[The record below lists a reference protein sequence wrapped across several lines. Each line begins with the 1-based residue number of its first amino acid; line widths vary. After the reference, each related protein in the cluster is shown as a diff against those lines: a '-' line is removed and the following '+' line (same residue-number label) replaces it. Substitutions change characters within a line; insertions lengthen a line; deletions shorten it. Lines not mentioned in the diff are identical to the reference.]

1 MFRTKLSGSI
11 IILFLFL
18 MFLLLIISVNAELYN
33 WDCPN
38 CGRTGNSGNYCGTCA
53 QPAPWISSDPTPES
67 YSETTVNSW
76 KELQQIINAIEGN
89 QTIVLSTDISA
100 EQDDT
105 SIIIPSETSI
115 TINLQG
121 HCINR
126 ASTESQNDG
135 SVFIIHSKASLT
147 IFDETKTGR
156 ITGGHTK
163 ELGGAIYNEGS
174 LVINGVII
182 EGNTASQG
190 GGLFIE
196 YDAIVEI
203 NDSYI
208 NMNTA
213 DKDGGAIYSHGNI
226 TITNSVIH
234 GNICYG
240 GGAGIWSDGTAT
252 LESVEIDKNLNA
264 VNGGGIASHGITT
277 ISNSII
283 RQNTA
288 STAGGAIFHGNNS
301 KPGFEASLSL
311 NGVSIEDNTAQKYGG
326 GIYLN
331 NGSINLQG
339 KTTISKNGAQKNG
352 GGLFYSDGD
361 LLVQDSVIVQANISN
376 KKEND
381 IHIQGQQILT
391 LSGPLNKDAHIGI
404 HLQNSGRMFIT
415 DYNKYSS
422 VNPDLVF
429 FDNSGKKVLLKD
441 NEVIVK

>member
-1 MFRTKLSGSI
+1 MFRTKLSESI

-18 MFLLLIISVNAELYN
+18 MFLLFFISVNAEPYN

-38 CGRTGNSGNYCGTCA
+38 CGRTDNSGNYCGTCA
-53 QPAPWISSDPTPES
+53 QSAPWILSDPTPES
-67 YSETTVNSW
+67 YSETAVNSW
-76 KELQQIINAIEGN
+76 KELQRTINTIEGN
-89 QTIVLSTDISA
+89 QTIVLSSDISA
-100 EQDDT
+100 EEDDT
-105 SIIIPSETSI
+105 SIIIPSEANI
-115 TINLQG
+115 TLDLQG

-126 ASTESQNDG
+126 ASTESQNNG
-135 SVFIIHSKASLT
+135 SVFIIHSKSSLT
-147 IFDETKTGR
+147 IIDETKTGR

-182 EGNTASQG
+182 EGNTASHG
-190 GGLFIE
+190 GGLFVE
-196 YDAIVEI
+196 SGATVEI

-208 NMNTA
+208 SMNTA
-213 DKDGGAIYSHGNI
+213 DKDGGAIYSHGDI

-234 GNICYG
+234 GNMCHG
-240 GGAGIWSDGTAT
+240 GGGGIWSDGTAA
-252 LESVEIDKNLNA
+252 LDSVEIDNNLNA
-264 VNGGGIASHGITT
+264 INGGGIANHGNMTIT
-277 ISNSII
+277 NGII

-288 STAGGAIFHGNNS
+288 STAGGAIFHGSNS
-301 KPGFEASLSL
+301 KPGFEASLTL
-311 NGVSIEDNTAQKYGG
+311 HGVSIEDNTAQKYGG

-352 GGLFYSDGD
+352 GGLFYSNGD

-404 HLQNSGRMFIT
+404 HLQNSGRLFT
-415 DYNKYSS
+415 VNYNNYTSI
-422 VNPDLVF
+422 NPDQIF
-429 FDNSGKKVLLKD
+429 FNNSGKKVLLEN
-441 NEVIVK
+441 NEVFAK

>member
-1 MFRTKLSGSI
+1 MESLISTNTSNLTTTEAAFAGGFLGAALVACLIFT
-11 IILFLFL
+11 IL
-18 MFLLLIISVNAELYN
+18 VG
-33 WDCPN
+33 W
-38 CGRTGNSGNYCGTCA
+38 
-53 QPAPWISSDPTPES
+53 
-67 YSETTVNSW
+67 
-76 KELQQIINAIEGN
+76 QIINAIEGN
-89 QTIVLSTDISA
+89 QTIVLSSDISA

-135 SVFIIHSKASLT
+135 SVFIIHSTASLT

-240 GGAGIWSDGTAT
+240 GGAGILPLRLHVQRRQDG
-252 LESVEIDKNLNA
+252 
-264 VNGGGIASHGITT
+264 GHRG
-277 ISNSII
+277 
-283 RQNTA
+283 
-288 STAGGAIFHGNNS
+288 
-301 KPGFEASLSL
+301 
-311 NGVSIEDNTAQKYGG
+311 
-326 GIYLN
+326 
-331 NGSINLQG
+331 
-339 KTTISKNGAQKNG
+339 
-352 GGLFYSDGD
+352 
-361 LLVQDSVIVQANISN
+361 
-376 KKEND
+376 
-381 IHIQGQQILT
+381 
-391 LSGPLNKDAHIGI
+391 
-404 HLQNSGRMFIT
+404 
-415 DYNKYSS
+415 
-422 VNPDLVF
+422 LVF
-429 FDNSGKKVLLKD
+429 RDRILRLCHHRQSVP
-441 NEVIVK
+441 